1 MEQAGCWSHERLC
14 GKTDERFAFK
24 TDGWVY
30 RLWLQIAA
38 GAAVHNDH
46 WVCGDVHLLVPTPGN
61 INTYIWISIHIY
73 APSNPPMPP
82 PVLGLFGDICI
93 PWSRYVVSNMAT
105 LVSNLN
111 VKGKEFQSQLDRYVE
126 YLLWTINAPSF
137 DHCFWVY
144 FLTLIFTG

>member
-1 MEQAGCWSHERLC
+1 MRDCVVKPTSVLHLKLMDGSIAC
-14 GKTDERFAFK
+14 G
-24 TDGWVY
+24 Y
-30 RLWLQIAA
+30 RSPPE
-38 GAAVHNDH
+38 
-46 WVCGDVHLLVPTPGN
+46 LLFTTITEFVGMF
-61 INTYIWISIHIY
+61 IFSCLLRGISIHIYEYQYIY